1 MKCIQLTYQE
11 DVYIMNVKQSS
22 MYANIVYE
30 YAVCACLVSIF
41 TMVLYIFSLD
51 VYDVV
56 ICRTFV
62 LKCQM
67 FTGYEYL
74 LNTCFIF

>member
-1 MKCIQLTYQE
+1 MVCIFGYYIWCVYLKCIQLSYQE

-56 ICRTFV
+56 ICRT
-62 LKCQM
+62 L
-67 FTGYEYL
+67 Y
-74 LNTCFIF
+74 